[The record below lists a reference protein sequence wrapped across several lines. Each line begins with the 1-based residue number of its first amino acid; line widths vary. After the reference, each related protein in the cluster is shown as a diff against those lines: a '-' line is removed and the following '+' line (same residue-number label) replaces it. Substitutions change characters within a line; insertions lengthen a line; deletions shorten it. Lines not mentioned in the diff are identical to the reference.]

1 MTSLKRVFPLT
12 LIASAVL
19 MTTGVANALAI
30 NADNSPYTENIEATD
45 SSLSLALTGGKI
57 QNESVVIKGG
67 TFSMD
72 QKSSIETGLLDLYLN
87 VSGAPEFNG
96 TIKADKFIYRGKA
109 GSHLDVALNDTV
121 IETDLLHIIGT
132 KVETG
137 LAVTNSA
144 TLAGVKEI
152 IVQSEGIKGPRTA
165 LTFKG
170 NIDYKG
176 TVTLQ
181 KDGFSGSNS
190 RLAVEGNYHATV
202 ANVIS
207 KSNKTEIQ
215 SNYGGEIT
223 VGNILVEKGQLYLIP
238 WGGDATFNFNT
249 ITVADKAKLQVQ
261 SDTGSSYGKAHIKGE
276 HLTINLGKDATAD
289 FAGLGH
295 KQWTSE
301 KIWVDSKS
309 LTVNIADASGDNTH
323 VYLPGTDAHTEVGA
337 ITVIADGK
345 NNTGDAQADLDKI
358 ANVVQHNKK
367 IDGKNQQTNIAGVEL
382 VQKADG
388 ILDGAHG
395 VSGTDGTAVDV
406 VVDEKEDGNDT
417 VYGLSEMAMVGLYVW
432 RNEIDDMNKRLGEL
446 RDSKGQTNGIWTRVY
461 TGRAEFGVKDVT
473 NDYTA
478 FQFGYDR
485 QVSDGVF
492 IGGAFS
498 YTDGDNDF
506 ANGGGDS
513 SLFAFTGYA
522 SWVNDNGFFLDVTGK
537 VGRMKNEFD
546 ISMTD
551 YISSAVYKT
560 NAVSVSA
567 EAGLRLNLTNLIY
580 VEPQVA
586 MMWGH
591 VDDVTYHTS
600 NEITVKQDSAE
611 ALIGRAGFVLGL
623 NCPNNR
629 GNAYVRASVLHD
641 WKGKTDF
648 SFTHGDAYR
657 TMSEDLGGTWYEYGI
672 GANFTVTPQTHV
684 YADLEAADGGEVD
697 TDYRVNIGVR
707 YSF

>member
-19 MTTGVANALAI
+19 MTTGVANALTI

-215 SNYGGEIT
+215 SNYGG
-223 VGNILVEKGQLYLIP
+223 
-238 WGGDATFNFNT
+238 
-249 ITVADKAKLQVQ
+249 
-261 SDTGSSYGKAHIKGE
+261 
-276 HLTINLGKDATAD
+276 
-289 FAGLGH
+289 
-295 KQWTSE
+295 
-301 KIWVDSKS
+301 
-309 LTVNIADASGDNTH
+309 
-323 VYLPGTDAHTEVGA
+323 
-337 ITVIADGK
+337 
-345 NNTGDAQADLDKI
+345 
-358 ANVVQHNKK
+358 
-367 IDGKNQQTNIAGVEL
+367 
-382 VQKADG
+382 
-388 ILDGAHG
+388 
-395 VSGTDGTAVDV
+395 
-406 VVDEKEDGNDT
+406 
-417 VYGLSEMAMVGLYVW
+417 
-432 RNEIDDMNKRLGEL
+432 
-446 RDSKGQTNGIWTRVY
+446 
-461 TGRAEFGVKDVT
+461 
-473 NDYTA
+473 
-478 FQFGYDR
+478 
-485 QVSDGVF
+485 
-492 IGGAFS
+492 
-498 YTDGDNDF
+498 
-506 ANGGGDS
+506 
-513 SLFAFTGYA
+513 
-522 SWVNDNGFFLDVTGK
+522 
-537 VGRMKNEFD
+537 
-546 ISMTD
+546 
-551 YISSAVYKT
+551 
-560 NAVSVSA
+560 
-567 EAGLRLNLTNLIY
+567 
-580 VEPQVA
+580 VA
-586 MMWGH
+586 MPP
-591 VDDVTYHTS
+591 
-600 NEITVKQDSAE
+600 
-611 ALIGRAGFVLGL
+611 LISTRLPL
-623 NCPNNR
+623 QTKPN
-629 GNAYVRASVLHD
+629 
-641 WKGKTDF
+641 
-648 SFTHGDAYR
+648 YR
-657 TMSEDLGGTWYEYGI
+657 FNPILAVATERPILK
-672 GANFTVTPQTHV
+672 AN
-684 YADLEAADGGEVD
+684 
-697 TDYRVNIGVR
+697 I
-707 YSF
+707 